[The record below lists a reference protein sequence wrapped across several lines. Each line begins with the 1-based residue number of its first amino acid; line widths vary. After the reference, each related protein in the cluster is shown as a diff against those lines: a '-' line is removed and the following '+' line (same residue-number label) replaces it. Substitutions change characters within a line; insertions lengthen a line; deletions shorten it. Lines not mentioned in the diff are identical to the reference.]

1 MGNSTPVALG
11 LSAVTYTYPKSRS
24 GVRDVTLA
32 VPSGSIYGLLGVNGA
47 GKTTLMRLMIG
58 LLEPQRGEVRCMGED
73 LAADRRA
80 RLSHIGSLVETPS
93 VYSHLTGREHLGIFA
108 EYTSAPRRA
117 VDEALD
123 LVGIADAGGRLVG
136 QYSLGMKQRLA
147 LATALLHDP
156 SILVLDEP
164 TNGLDPV
171 GIAAMRDLLVLLSRE
186 RGKTIVVSSH
196 QLAEVQRTATHVGI
210 VHGGELR
217 FEGTI
222 GELGAATER
231 TLRLRVSS
239 PERAAELLGASA
251 TAEDLEA
258 GVVRVAAGDE
268 ASAAAAI
275 RRLVEAGVDVFEAVP
290 EAGSL
295 ERDFLRVVEDE
306 SDARQSAR

>member
-1 MGNSTPVALG
+1 MTNSTPVALG

-58 LLEPQRGEVRCMGED
+58 LLEPQHGEVRCMGED

-93 VYSHLTGREHLGIFA
+93 VYAHLTGREHLRIFA

-171 GIAAMRDLLVLLSRE
+171 GIAVMRDLLVLLSRE
-186 RGKTIVVSSH
+186 RAKTIVVSSH

-222 GELGAATER
+222 GELGAATEG

-239 PERAAELLGASA
+239 PGRAAELLGAHA
-251 TAEDLEA
+251 TVDIEG

-306 SDARQSAR
+306 SNARQSAR

>member
-1 MGNSTPVALG
+1 
-11 LSAVTYTYPKSRS
+11 
-24 GVRDVTLA
+24 
-32 VPSGSIYGLLGVNGA
+32 
-47 GKTTLMRLMIG
+47 
-58 LLEPQRGEVRCMGED
+58 MGED

-93 VYSHLTGREHLGIFA
+93 VYAHLTGREHLRIFA

-186 RGKTIVVSSH
+186 RAKTIVVSSH
-196 QLAEVQRTATHVGI
+196 QLPEVQRTATHVGI

-222 GELGAATER
+222 GELGAATEG

-239 PERAAELLGASA
+239 PERAAELLGAHA
-251 TAEDLEA
+251 TAEDLEG

-275 RRLVEAGVDVFEAVP
+275 RRLVEAGVDVFEAVR

-295 ERDFLRVVEDE
+295 ELDFLRVVEDE
-306 SDARQSAR
+306 